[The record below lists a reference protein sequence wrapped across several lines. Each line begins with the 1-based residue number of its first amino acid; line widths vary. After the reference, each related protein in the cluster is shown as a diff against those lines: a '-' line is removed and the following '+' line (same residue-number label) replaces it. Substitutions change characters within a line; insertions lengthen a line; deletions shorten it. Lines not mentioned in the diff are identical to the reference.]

1 MQQWLNCGFLCVRS
15 IRYEKTVKDAV
26 CLIECID
33 QGQVKVRG
41 TGFHYDSGWVM
52 TVAHNV
58 QEDDKDDGTC
68 HTYISEGKFRVL
80 FYVDGKEY
88 EFPQR
93 KRMAFFHHL
102 NTEED
107 VDIKK
112 KYIWMVKLG
121 IQYEYGRNPEDYS
134 DWENDEKKM
143 LDAMLPSNFGL
154 AELPQMFPSNS
165 VLAMLAQMF
174 PSKFGLAQVAAADPK
189 KGDGVYVVYY
199 DDDNKSKLVKEVKI
213 EAITQG
219 KQAKTTNSKRS
230 KPSDKRTFL
239 LIDYLALLKLLP
251 ENGL

>member
-15 IRYEKTVKDAV
+15 IRLEKTLKDAV

-33 QGQVKVRG
+33 QGQVKSRG
-41 TGFHYDSGWVM
+41 TGFHYGSGWVM

-58 QEDDKDDGTC
+58 QEDDKDDETC

-93 KRMAFFHHL
+93 KRIAFFQHL

-107 VDIKK
+107 VDIKN
-112 KYIWMVKLG
+112 KYIGMVKLG

-143 LDAMLPSNFGL
+143 LDAMLPSN
-154 AELPQMFPSNS
+154 
-165 VLAMLAQMF
+165 
-174 PSKFGLAQVAAADPK
+174 FGLAQVAAADPK